1 MKKYFY
7 YIIAACFLFTFCS
20 KEEKEK
26 EEKFDTRG
34 RTPRCS
40 TPLYV
45 LSVFV
50 KEESA
55 DYALFFK
62 NIDQIDKESIYFF
75 KKING
80 NQVQYKFPLEIDF
93 CRDSRTIR
101 IAAFEPIELFTGE
114 KETFYLRN
122 KAKTYKMDLLGIYGS
137 VKMVQ
142 LGREYNCGYYFEL
155 DEVYINDVKR
165 EVEEER
171 GVEGIFLD

>member
-7 YIIAACFLFTFCS
+7 LLITACFLFTFCH
-20 KEEKEK
+20 KEEKGK
-26 EEKFDTRG
+26 DLDTRE
-34 RTPRCS
+34 RMPLCS
-40 TPLYV
+40 NPPYIF
-45 LSVFV
+45 SIFV

-55 DYALFFK
+55 DYALFLK
-62 NIDQIDKESIYFF
+62 DVDQIDKESIYFF

-101 IAAFEPIELFTGE
+101 IAAFEPLELFTGE

-122 KAKTYKMDLLGIYGS
+122 KEKSYKMDILGIYG
-137 VKMVQ
+137 VMKMVQ
-142 LGREYNCGYYFEL
+142 FGKEYNCGYYFEL

-165 EVEEER
+165 EVQQIENS
-171 GVEGIFLD
+171 EGIFLD

>member
-7 YIIAACFLFTFCS
+7 LLIAACFLFTFCH
-20 KEEKEK
+20 KEEKGK
-26 EEKFDTRG
+26 DLDTR
-34 RTPRCS
+34 RRIPLCS
-40 TPLYV
+40 TPPYIF
-45 LSVFV
+45 SIFV

-55 DYALFFK
+55 DYTLFLK
-62 NIDQIDKESIYFF
+62 DVDQIDKESIYFF
-75 KKING
+75 KKSNG
-80 NQVQYKFPLEIDF
+80 KEVRSNLPLGIDF
-93 CRDSRTIR
+93 YQGKNIR
-101 IAAFEPIELFTGE
+101 IAVLEPLEFFTGE

-171 GVEGIFLD
+171 GVKGIFLD

>member
-40 TPLYV
+40 NPPYIF
-45 LSVFV
+45 SIFV

-55 DYALFFK
+55 DYALFLK
-62 NIDQIDKESIYFF
+62 DVDQIDKESIYFF
-75 KKING
+75 KKSNG
-80 NQVQYKFPLEIDF
+80 KEVRSNLPLEIDF
-93 CRDSRTIR
+93 YQGKNIR
-101 IAAFEPIELFTGE
+101 IAAFDPLEFFTGE

-122 KAKTYKMDLLGIYGS
+122 KEKSYKMDILGIYGTM
-137 VKMVQ
+137 KLVQ
-142 LGREYNCGYYFEL
+142 FGKEYSCGYYFEL

-171 GVEGIFLD
+171 GVKGIFLD

>member
-7 YIIAACFLFTFCS
+7 LLIAACFLFTFCH
-20 KEEKEK
+20 KEEKGK
-26 EEKFDTRG
+26 DLDTRE
-34 RTPRCS
+34 RMPLCS
-40 TPLYV
+40 NPPYIF
-45 LSVFV
+45 SIFV

-55 DYALFFK
+55 DYTLFLK
-62 NIDQIDKESIYFF
+62 DVDQIDKESIYFF

-122 KAKTYKMDLLGIYGS
+122 KAKTYKMDLLGIYGTT
-137 VKMVQ
+137 KLVQ
-142 LGREYNCGYYFEL
+142 FGKEYSCGYYFEL
-155 DEVYINDVKR
+155 DEVYINDVKHETQR
-165 EVEEER
+165 M
-171 GVEGIFLD
+171 GSSEGIFLD

>member
-7 YIIAACFLFTFCS
+7 LLIAACFLFTFCH
-20 KEEKEK
+20 KEEKGK
-26 EEKFDTRG
+26 DLDTRG
-34 RTPRCS
+34 RMPLCS
-40 TPLYV
+40 NPPYIF
-45 LSVFV
+45 SIFV

-55 DYALFFK
+55 DYALFLK

-122 KAKTYKMDLLGIYGS
+122 KAKTYKMDLLGIYGTT
-137 VKMVQ
+137 KLVQ
-142 LGREYNCGYYFEL
+142 FGKEYSCGYYFEL
-155 DEVYINDVKR
+155 DEVYINDVKHETQR
-165 EVEEER
+165 M
-171 GVEGIFLD
+171 GSSEGIFLD

>member
-7 YIIAACFLFTFCS
+7 LLIAACFLFTFCS

-26 EEKFDTRG
+26 GKDLDTRG
-34 RTPRCS
+34 RMPLCS
-40 TPLYV
+40 APPYIF
-45 LSVFV
+45 SIFV

-55 DYALFFK
+55 DYTLFLK
-62 NIDQIDKESIYFF
+62 DVDQIDKESIYFF
-75 KKING
+75 KKSNG
-80 NQVQYKFPLEIDF
+80 KEVRSNLPLGIDF
-93 CRDSRTIR
+93 YKGKNIR
-101 IAAFEPIELFTGE
+101 IAVLEPLEFFTGE

-122 KAKTYKMDLLGIYGS
+122 KEKSYKMDILGIYGS

-165 EVEEER
+165 EVQQIQNSK
-171 GVEGIFLD
+171 GIFLD

>member
-40 TPLYV
+40 SPLYV
-45 LSVFV
+45 LSIFV

-55 DYALFFK
+55 DYALFLK
-62 NIDQIDKESIYFF
+62 DVDQIDKESIYFF
-75 KKING
+75 KKNNG
-80 NQVQYKFPLEIDF
+80 KEVRCNLSLGIDF
-93 CRDSRTIR
+93 YQDKNIR
-101 IAAFEPIELFTGE
+101 IDVVEPLELFTGE

-122 KAKTYKMDLLGIYGS
+122 KEKSYKMDLLGIYG
-137 VKMVQ
+137 VMKLVQ
-142 LGREYNCGYYFEL
+142 FGKEYNCGYYFEL

-171 GVEGIFLD
+171 GVKGIFLD